1 MDEKLEDVLLIKNF
15 LKMFDVYYEKIPYES
30 MLELKY
36 KGKTDLYQEENKVG
50 TLFYDG
56 NRYKIILS
64 LNGFDLEALSEIKKD
79 KGRRFL
85 TLNYNLVKNSNEIAG
100 KYTINSCNKK
110 NDKNNGK
117 TFVVKH
123 KLYVY
128 NDAKKIKYY
137 RFYTIRNEV
146 YLNDLKTDE
155 YVNFDNDAISHKR
168 NSTFAN
174 VRYDDND
181 KILDY
186 LYYYYNEENESLTT
200 TGGYKLFKDNKEKDF
215 GKVIKN
221 YRIKMDELDPRY
233 VSFVKEQKDTLE
245 YFYDDLFKRIV
256 DNSFTLLIDKEKEY
270 IFGEKEN
277 NCYKLKR

>member
-256 DNSFTLLIDKEKEY
+256 DNSFTLLADNEKEY

>member
-110 NDKNNGK
+110 NYKNNGK

-181 KILDY
+181 KVLDY

-245 YFYDDLFKRIV
+245 YFYEDLFKRIV
-256 DNSFTLLIDKEKEY
+256 DNSFTLLADKEKEY

>member
-256 DNSFTLLIDKEKEY
+256 DNSFTLLTDKEKEY

>member
-15 LKMFDVYYEKIPYES
+15 LKMFDVYYEKVPYES

-128 NDAKKIKYY
+128 NDA
-137 RFYTIRNEV
+137 
-146 YLNDLKTDE
+146 
-155 YVNFDNDAISHKR
+155 ISHKR

-181 KILDY
+181 KVLDY

-256 DNSFTLLIDKEKEY
+256 DNSFTLLTDKEKEY

>member
-30 MLELKY
+30 MLELKH
-36 KGKTDLYQEENKVG
+36 KGKTDLYKEKNKVG

-85 TLNYNLVKNSNEIAG
+85 TLNYNLVKNSDEIAG
-100 KYTINSCNKK
+100 KYTINNCNKK

-128 NDAKKIKYY
+128 NDTKKIKYY

-155 YVNFDNDAISHKR
+155 YVNFDNNAISHKL
-168 NSTFAN
+168 NGNFTN
-174 VRYDDND
+174 VRYDYND
-181 KILDY
+181 KLLDY
-186 LYYYYNEENESLTT
+186 LCCYFDLDNEPLTI
-200 TGGYKLFKDNKEKDF
+200 TGGYKLFNDADENELN
-215 GKVIKN
+215 KVIEN
-221 YRIKMDELDPRY
+221 YKIRMDELSPRY
-233 VSFVKEQKDTLE
+233 IKFVKEQKDALE
-245 YFYDDLFKRIV
+245 YFYDDLFDRIV
-256 DNSFTLLIDKEKEY
+256 DNSLTSLTDLEKEY
-270 IFGEKEN
+270 IFGKKEN

>member
-30 MLELKY
+30 MLELKH
-36 KGKTDLYQEENKVG
+36 KGKTDLYKEKNKVG

-85 TLNYNLVKNSNEIAG
+85 TLNYNLVKNSDEIAG
-100 KYTINSCNKK
+100 KYTINNCNKK

-128 NDAKKIKYY
+128 NDTKKIKYY

-155 YVNFDNDAISHKR
+155 YVNFDNNAISHKL
-168 NSTFAN
+168 NGNFTN
-174 VRYDDND
+174 VRYDYND
-181 KILDY
+181 KLLDY
-186 LYYYYNEENESLTT
+186 LCCYFDLDNEPLTI
-200 TGGYKLFKDNKEKDF
+200 TGGYKLFNDADENELN
-215 GKVIKN
+215 KVIEN
-221 YRIKMDELDPRY
+221 YKIRMDELSPRY
-233 VSFVKEQKDTLE
+233 IKFVKEQKDTLE
-245 YFYDDLFKRIV
+245 YFYDDLFDRIV
-256 DNSFTLLIDKEKEY
+256 DNSLTSLTDLEKEY
-270 IFGEKEN
+270 IFGKKEN

>member
-245 YFYDDLFKRIV
+245 YFYEDLFKRIV
-256 DNSFTLLIDKEKEY
+256 DNSFTLLTDKEKEY

>member
-15 LKMFDVYYEKIPYES
+15 LKMFDVYYEKVPYES

-181 KILDY
+181 KVLDY

-256 DNSFTLLIDKEKEY
+256 DNSFTLLTDKEKEY

>member
-181 KILDY
+181 KVLDY

-245 YFYDDLFKRIV
+245 YFYEDLFKRIV
-256 DNSFTLLIDKEKEY
+256 DNSFTLLADKEKEY